1 MKKLLLILLCLP
13 MIGFGQLTYVP
24 DDVFEEYIETNL
36 PLADNGV
43 NDNWVLTAGL
53 DLVANYG
60 IISIMGLTLNPTT
73 LSSPIISDFTGIVD
87 FVGLTEITISNL
99 DMTTIDL
106 SQEVFTTNTYNLSNG
121 IYTNGSITIES
132 CPLLTDI
139 ILPSDTICL
148 TLNANTY
155 LTNIVFQPL
164 TFLGNELSNVEPSL
178 LIMGCNSLSN
188 IDISNILGVFNGSR
202 LQIAN
207 NLNLTQLNLKNGFC
221 YNWGTVFIGSSTN
234 LFCVQ
239 VDDPNYSSIS
249 ANWSWNEFDFLNQN
263 NQYSYSTNCG
273 WSTNIE
279 EHTTNKEL
287 LKVTD
292 LLGRETKKINQPLF
306 YIYDDGTVEKRIVI
320 E

>member
-1 MKKLLLILLCLP
+1 
-13 MIGFGQLTYVP
+13 
-24 DDVFEEYIETNL
+24 
-36 PLADNGV
+36 
-43 NDNWVLTAGL
+43 
-53 DLVANYG
+53 
-60 IISIMGLTLNPTT
+60 MGST
-73 LSSPIISDFTGIVD
+73 
-87 FVGLTEITISNL
+87 
-99 DMTTIDL
+99 
-106 SQEVFTTNTYNLSNG
+106 
-121 IYTNGSITIES
+121 SITIES

-164 TFLGNELSNVEPSL
+164 TFLGNELSNVFSSL

-221 YNWGTVFIGSSTN
+221 YNWGTVSITSNTN

-249 ANWSWNEFDFLNQN
+249 ANWSWSEFDFLNQN
-263 NQYSYSTNCG
+263 SQYSYSTNCG

-279 EHTTNKEL
+279 EHTTNKKL

-292 LLGRETKKINQPLF
+292 LLGRETKQTNQPLF
-306 YIYDDGTVEKRIVI
+306 YIYDEGTVEKRIVI
-320 E
+320 RINLKDFKTID

>member
-1 MKKLLLILLCLP
+1 

-60 IISIMGLTLNPTT
+60 AISIMGLTLNPTT
-73 LSSPIISDFTGIVD
+73 LSSPIISDFTGIED
-87 FVGLTEITISNL
+87 FVGLTGITIENL

-106 SQEVFTTNTYNLSNG
+106 SQEVFTTNIYNLGNG

-164 TFLGNELSNVEPSL
+164 TFLGNELSNVFSSL

-221 YNWGTVFIGSSTN
+221 YNWGTVSITSNTN

-249 ANWSWNEFDFLNQN
+249 ANWSWSEFDFLNQN
-263 NQYSYSTNCG
+263 SQYSYSTNCG

-279 EHTTNKEL
+279 EHTTNKKL

-292 LLGRETKKINQPLF
+292 LLGRETKQTNQPLF